1 MRQRWR
7 KNKEKE
13 LSRQNLEGNTWE
25 STRSKEKASI
35 AAITG
40 KAAVLGRHW
49 RNEQVMM
56 KLVLR
61 VSWEKSC
68 KGARWG
74 VALCWGAGSTARR
87 GRTSPQTTGSGPA
100 HPAQGSASLNCHPR
114 DPSPIVGPQ
123 QLLMKTN
130 RAAAYTPGPGSR
142 SIREE
147 TSSLAREWASLPN
160 ITGCSHTCWA
170 EHGWNA
176 SVCIKL
182 SSSAVLGGKK

>member
-1 MRQRWR
+1 MRPDWIGEATQHITNVRPLPFLYHIQQRGMRQRWR

-100 HPAQGSASLNCHPR
+100 HLHRALQASTATLETHHPLWGHSSFWWKQTEQQ
-114 DPSPIVGPQ
+114 PTPQ
-123 QLLMKTN
+123 
-130 RAAAYTPGPGSR
+130 
-142 SIREE
+142 
-147 TSSLAREWASLPN
+147 
-160 ITGCSHTCWA
+160 
-170 EHGWNA
+170 
-176 SVCIKL
+176 
-182 SSSAVLGGKK
+182 VLGAGVYGKRLPA